1 MKQSA
6 LLANNVWVKILQSS
20 LSYSIKREWNTVIQ
34 SREQPT
40 YLNVNDNNYW
50 PEENLLV
57 QLKYFANILGR
68 ISVGLAVLAVKSFY
82 QG

>member
-6 LLANNVWVKILQSS
+6 LLANNIWVKILQSS